1 MFEYMT
7 KSFQKYQPTFTY
19 TYKMGELRAINI
31 HVNKY
36 NVHVIKK
43 SFYGVFFP
51 MNFPSNVLTK

>member
-1 MFEYMT
+1 MT